1 MDEKSS
7 KAAEGKAM
15 LAAYTANERARLMV
29 IQIGGPREWND
40 TKESW
45 RARIARKVAL
55 LNPRRV
61 RAILSGEK
69 IRLSADE
76 YLAIERAYT
85 AARASVEAISALAG
99 NAHLSTNPAA
109 AFEGSAP
116 VRESQ
121 PSDRPERPSSNA
133 PVS

>member
-1 MDEKSS
+1 
-7 KAAEGKAM
+7 M

-29 IQIGGPREWND
+29 IAIGGPREWND

-69 IRLSADE
+69 IRLTADE
-76 YLAIERAYT
+76 YLAIERVYET
-85 AARASVEAISALAG
+85 ANASLAALSGLASQADVASHSPVAG
-99 NAHLSTNPAA
+99 
-109 AFEGSAP
+109 EGRGPEGASAP
-116 VRESQ
+116 PSQ
-121 PSDRPERPSSNA
+121 GELDTAGRPALR
-133 PVS
+133 